1 MKHDNLNSQEAA
13 QLGISDVMASA
24 SQLVKDLAEW
34 SRKYPRERVYPMSKI
49 SMDDELVKLEE
60 RAKELSQHLPLTK

>member
-1 MKHDNLNSQEAA
+1 MEEPLKNNETA
-13 QLGISDVMASA
+13 QLGIGDVMASA

-34 SRKYPRERVYPMSKI
+34 SRKYPRGRIYPMSKI

-60 RAKELSQHLPLTK
+60 RAKELSQHLP

>member
-1 MKHDNLNSQEAA
+1 MEHETLNNQETA
-13 QLGISDVMASA
+13 QLGIGDVMASA

-34 SRKYPRERVYPMSKI
+34 SRKYPRGRIYPMSKI

-60 RAKELSQHLPLTK
+60 LAKELSQHLP

>member
-1 MKHDNLNSQEAA
+1 MEETSKNSETT
-13 QLGISDVMASA
+13 QLSIGAVMASA

-34 SRKYPRERVYPMSKI
+34 SRKYPRGRVYPMSKM

-60 RAKELSQHLPLTK
+60 RAKELSQHLP

>member
-1 MKHDNLNSQEAA
+1 MEHENMNNQETA
-13 QLGISDVMASA
+13 QLGIGDVMASA

-34 SRKYPRERVYPMSKI
+34 SIKYPRGRVYPMSKM

-60 RAKELSQHLPLTK
+60 RAKELSQHLP